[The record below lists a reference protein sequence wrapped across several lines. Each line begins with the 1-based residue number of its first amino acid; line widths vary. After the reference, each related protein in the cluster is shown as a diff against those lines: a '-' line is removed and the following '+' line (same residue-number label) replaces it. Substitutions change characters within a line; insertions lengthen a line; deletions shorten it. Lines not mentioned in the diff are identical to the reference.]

1 MSNRETYPASQSPLQ
16 GDVSGAA
23 GATTV
28 TVTGIQGTPISPIPP
43 DDQQVLVYQALTNRW
58 EPRSVFGLE
67 IEGHGTS
74 LDKQVYINGVPDGS
88 LLWAIE
94 IEGTPDGG

>member
-1 MSNRETYPASQSPLQ
+1 MSNRETFPAAQSPLQ

-28 TVTGIQGTPISPIPP
+28 TVTGIQTIPVSPTPP
-43 DDQQVLVYQALTNRW
+43 DDQQVLVYQAPTNRW

-74 LDKQVYINGVPDGS
+74 PDKLIYINGVPDGS
-88 LLWAIE
+88 LLWAIA
-94 IEGTPDGG
+94 IEGVPDGG